1 MPSQIKRLE
10 LQLTNNELVGVGME
24 GGDVGLDAV
33 FFEHVEE
40 GGFAGVVE
48 AEEKDFGI
56 FVVEPERGE
65 GVVEPVDEEHG
76 LLYYIVG
83 CVGVVL

>member
-1 MPSQIKRLE
+1 MAAEVKGFEFE
-10 LQLTNNELVGVGME
+10 LSHDELVGVGVE

-40 GGFAGVVE
+40 CGFSGVVE
-48 AEEKDFGI
+48 AEEEDFGV
-56 FVVEPERGE
+56 FVVEAERGE

-76 LLYYIVG
+76 SDFIFWWMR
-83 CVGVVL
+83 VVS